1 MTEREM
7 LELAAKAAGVEGN
20 YFESEA
26 GICIHTGIYRPGL
39 DYYWNPLISDS
50 EAMRLAVKLRLCIEF
65 GYCLDDAPVV
75 RCGRECERED
85 WGEYPAFPDRYAETR
100 RAIVRAAAEIGRAM
114 P

>member
-50 EAMRLAVKLRLCIEF
+50 EALRLAVALSITIEF
-65 GYCLDDAPVV
+65 DGCYVYANDTGLELPDDAGAAAEVV
-75 RCGRECERED
+75 RL
-85 WGEYPAFPDRYAETR
+85 
-100 RAIVRAAAEIGRAM
+100 AIVMAAAEIGRAM